1 MSNAGLG
8 LRDPLER
15 EEDHRTSSRSTHD
28 GTGQTAARRPPD
40 AWAPRAPRPYASAR
54 TRIDADGIR
63 TVKIRGQATPPR
75 RRPFVDLNRPV
86 TRYDRHPDR
95 AAQWALFLGVFMVIV
110 AIVTGS

>member
-15 EEDHRTSSRSTHD
+15 EEAHRKSSRSTNI
-28 GTGQTAARRPPD
+28 GTRAPAAPGAPR
-40 AWAPRAPRPYASAR
+40 AYAPRAPRPYASAR
-54 TRIDADGIR
+54 TRIDADGVR

-75 RRPFVDLNRPV
+75 RRPAVPV
-86 TRYDRHPDR
+86 TRYDQHPDR